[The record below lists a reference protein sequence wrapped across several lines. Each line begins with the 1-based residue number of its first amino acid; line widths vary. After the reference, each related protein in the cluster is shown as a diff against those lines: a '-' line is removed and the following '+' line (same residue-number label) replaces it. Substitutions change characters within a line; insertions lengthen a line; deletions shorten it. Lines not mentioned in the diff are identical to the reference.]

1 VSSATK
7 HDPGLRTE
15 VRVARRLSGSLV
27 IRRQTPLVAAAKADL
42 DLCRSQSDAPPPA
55 SVTRRVML
63 AAIAEL
69 AEKTRASIRSAYRPK
84 PKSGGAYSLVG
95 GTLEEKV
102 AMSRPGV
109 RAGRT
114 PNR

>member
-1 VSSATK
+1 M
-7 HDPGLRTE
+7 
-15 VRVARRLSGSLV
+15 ARRLSGSLV

-42 DLCRSQSDAPPPA
+42 DLCRSPSDAPPPA
-55 SVTRRVML
+55 SVTRRVVV

-84 PKSGGAYSLVG
+84 PKSGGAYSVVGSTPEELVA
-95 GTLEEKV
+95 T
-102 AMSRPGV
+102 SRASA